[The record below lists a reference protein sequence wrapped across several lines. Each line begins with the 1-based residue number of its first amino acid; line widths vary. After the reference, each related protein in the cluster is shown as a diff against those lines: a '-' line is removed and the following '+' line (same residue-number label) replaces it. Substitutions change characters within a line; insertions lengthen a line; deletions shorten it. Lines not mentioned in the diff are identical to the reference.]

1 MEKGSEGK
9 LAEARTMFTN
19 GSTAWTARKLRVA
32 LRFFSPRYRVFFL
45 APSTFS
51 AAGKTREGR
60 GILPA
65 TFARFFFVGKL

>member
-1 MEKGSEGK
+1 MDRP
-9 LAEARTMFTN
+9 EASCRATF
-19 GSTAWTARKLRVA
+19 
-32 LRFFSPRYRVFFL
+32 FFL
-45 APSTFS
+45 HVTGFFFAPSTFS